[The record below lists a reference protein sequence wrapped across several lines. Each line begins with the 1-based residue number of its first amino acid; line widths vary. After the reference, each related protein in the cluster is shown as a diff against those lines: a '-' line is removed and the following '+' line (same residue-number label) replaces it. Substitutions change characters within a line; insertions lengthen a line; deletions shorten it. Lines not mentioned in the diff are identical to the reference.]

1 MSISKISSAKSL
13 TAKSAPSI
21 DLAGLTASP
30 RVKADGG
37 ILPPMVSYAQNFED
51 VMLRRAL
58 QDIESGYYV
67 DIGAADPDADSVT
80 RWFYHNGWRGLN
92 VEPDPRY
99 FPRLEERR
107 PEDTNIQCAVG
118 ATSGNM
124 IFNITPAGGLSTGNR
139 ERLTEIVNIEHA
151 ITKPIVVPAVTLDQL
166 LTLTCGKSVEFL
178 KIDVEG
184 MEYDVISAA
193 SLVECRPIIIVV
205 EATMPNTQ
213 HPSHQVWEPILLERK
228 YRFAWF
234 DGLNRFYV
242 REEDEWRVSFF
253 KTPPC
258 YFDNFLAVTIG
269 ARVNEVTER
278 TALVQG
284 ELAGT
289 VAALK
294 VEAEE
299 ARRQA
304 AETEASQ
311 RRVSEVERARL
322 QEGATAAQD
331 RAEASQRRVSELE
344 VEGARLQEQV
354 TATARRSDLLREMLA
369 QRESD
374 YQRLAV
380 EESALRQRVSELEV
394 EGARLQ
400 EEAAAAKD
408 RAEALQRRV
417 SELEVEGGR
426 LQEEAAAAKDR
437 AEALQRRV
445 SELEVEGGRLQEEA
459 AAAQDRAEAS
469 QRRVSELEVAR
480 QAGQAAIRALAAS
493 TPVIAQPKP
502 RWIFKRRKPT
512 TIMRADQARDAGQ
525 WQIAAGLYRIALD
538 RNPKNP
544 PIWMQYGHAIKE
556 SGNLADA
563 EVAYRIAIEYD
574 PGDADGSLQLG
585 HVLKLQGKQ
594 AEAEIAYLQALMLNS
609 SLDCAARELFE
620 LGWTAERL
628 LEMGLIISRNFERL

>member
-394 EGARLQ
+394 EGA
-400 EEAAAAKD
+400 
-408 RAEALQRRV
+408 
-417 SELEVEGGR
+417 S

-538 RNPKNP
+538 RKPKNP